1 MDKEAFRM
9 TALAADID
17 LMTQPEP
24 EPARCLDI
32 HGLSKRFGGVYAVRG
47 VTLRC
52 MAREILGLIG
62 PNGAG
67 KSTLINLI
75 TGTLSPDSGTV
86 TLDGQPMT
94 GLSAPQC
101 ARAGVGRTFQNIRL
115 FAHLTVRQNVEV
127 AHTTALRHR
136 AAGRALYDVDDLL
149 GRMGLRGLAER
160 MATTLPYGLQRR
172 LEIAR
177 ALALAPGYLLLDE
190 PAAGMNDV
198 ESEHLVELI
207 RQIRNDFGCGVLV
220 IEHDLRFIRRVCE
233 RVAVLHMGEILTI
246 GGPEEVLS
254 DPRVIE
260 VYIGGGD
267 EAEA

>member
-1 MDKEAFRM
+1 M
-9 TALAADID
+9 TAMPLKADPGVGGVLSQAA
-17 LMTQPEP
+17 
-24 EPARCLDI
+24 PARGLDI
-32 HGLSKRFGGVYAVRG
+32 VDLSKRFGGVYAVRG
-47 VTLRC
+47 VTLHC
-52 MAREILGLIG
+52 GAGEILGLIG

-75 TGTLSPDSGTV
+75 TGTLRPDTGTV
-86 TLDGQPMT
+86 TMDGHSLV
-94 GLSAPQC
+94 GLSVPQC

-127 AHTTALRHR
+127 AHTTASRHR
-136 AAGRALYDVDDLL
+136 VGGPELHSIDDLL
-149 GRMGLRGLAER
+149 ARMGLAALADR

-177 ALALAPGYLLLDE
+177 ALALAPSYLLLDE
-190 PAAGMNDV
+190 PAAGMNDT
-198 ESEHLVELI
+198 ESEQLVDLI
-207 RQIRNDFGCGVLV
+207 QKIRDDFGCGVLV

-246 GGPEEVLS
+246 GGPEEVLN
-254 DPRVIE
+254 DPRVID

-267 EAEA
+267 EEEPI

>member
-1 MDKEAFRM
+1 MPI
-9 TALAADID
+9 AADPVPGPI
-17 LMTQPEP
+17 PVRNAPGAEAA
-24 EPARCLDI
+24 PARCLDI
-32 HGLSKRFGGVYAVRG
+32 VGLSKRFGGVYAVRG

-52 MAREILGLIG
+52 AAGEILGLIG

-75 TGTLSPDSGTV
+75 TGTLRPDTGSV
-86 TLDGQPMT
+86 TMNGRSLA
-94 GLSAPQC
+94 GLGVPQC

-127 AHTTALRHR
+127 AETTAARHR
-136 AAGRALYDVDDLL
+136 ETNELHEIDALLS
-149 GRMGLRGLAER
+149 RMGLSALAGR
-160 MATTLPYGLQRR
+160 LATTLPYGLQRR

-177 ALALAPGYLLLDE
+177 ALALAPDYLLLDE

-198 ESEHLVELI
+198 ESEQLVDLI
-207 RQIRNDFGCGVLV
+207 QQIREDFGCGVLV

-246 GGPEEVLS
+246 GTPEAVLE

-260 VYIGGGD
+260 VYIGGGGDD
-267 EAEA
+267 ETA

>member
-1 MDKEAFRM
+1 MALEADLGVDEG
-9 TALAADID
+9 APKGPLPAA
-17 LMTQPEP
+17 
-24 EPARCLDI
+24 PARCLDI
-32 HGLSKRFGGVYAVRG
+32 VDLSKRFGGVYAVRG

-52 MAREILGLIG
+52 GAGEILGLIG

-75 TGTLSPDSGTV
+75 TGTLRPDTGAVTMDGRSLVGLTV
-86 TLDGQPMT
+86 
-94 GLSAPQC
+94 PQC

-127 AHTTALRHR
+127 AHTTASRHR
-136 AAGRALYDVDDLL
+136 VGGPELHSIDDLL
-149 GRMGLRGLAER
+149 SRMGLAALAER

-177 ALALAPGYLLLDE
+177 ALALAPSYLLLDE
-190 PAAGMNDV
+190 PAAGMNDT
-198 ESEHLVELI
+198 ESEQLVDLI
-207 RQIRNDFGCGVLV
+207 QKIRDDFGCGVLV

-246 GGPEEVLS
+246 GGPEDVLN
-254 DPRVIE
+254 DPRVID

-267 EAEA
+267 EEEPT